1 MNFNELPDQDS
12 SEENPNPTEKAG
24 WGLQV
29 TDGPPGKVWR
39 PLAGVFRI
47 GRSGANDLE
56 IPDQKVSRFHA
67 FVRQLGSDI
76 FEIVDLGSTNGT
88 HVNGRRIT
96 SPTRLNPGHTIRI
109 GETEMMTQG
118 PKLAVQAGE
127 LGQQGPGWREVVGGV
142 KDLLKFLEPKEQK
155 HTLVLDETMLEASQ
169 TNSNQRLRET

>member
-1 MNFNELPDQDS
+1 MNFNDLSDQES
-12 SEENPNPTEKAG
+12 SEENPNPAAKTG

-29 TDGPPGKVWR
+29 TDGPPGEVWR

-67 FVRQLGSDI
+67 FVRQLGSDH

-88 HVNGRRIT
+88 HVNGTRIT
-96 SPTRLNPGHTIRI
+96 GPTRLSPGHTVRI
-109 GETEMMTQG
+109 GETEMITEG
-118 PKLAVQAGE
+118 PKSAVQEGE

-142 KDLLKFLEPKEQK
+142 KGLLKVLEPKEQK
-155 HTLVLDETMLEASQ
+155 QTLVLDETMLEANQ
-169 TNSNQRLRET
+169 TNSNHRLRQS